1 MAKSSKEDAK
11 KLIAEIEDIDRKLEE
26 LYAVLKAVSFCL
38 KKIDL
43 FCLNI
48 F

>member
-26 LYAVLKAVSFCL
+26 LYEVLKAVSFYL

-43 FCLNI
+43 F
-48 F
+48 